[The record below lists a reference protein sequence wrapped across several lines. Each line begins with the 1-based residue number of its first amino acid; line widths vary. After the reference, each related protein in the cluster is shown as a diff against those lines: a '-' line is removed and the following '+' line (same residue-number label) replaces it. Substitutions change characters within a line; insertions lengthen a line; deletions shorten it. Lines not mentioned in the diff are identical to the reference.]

1 MDELENETMMRR
13 GVAAQRQGLWSE
25 SFAAFWL
32 RVKGYTILARRYATP
47 VGEIDIIAIKGK
59 ALVFVEVK
67 SRKKFEDALAALSP
81 KMQQRIVRAA
91 EYFISQNPKEANR
104 EMRFDL
110 FAVSPPSFCW
120 QHLVNAWRP
129 PA

>member
-1 MDELENETMMRR
+1 MEDDDNDLIRR
-13 GVAAQRQGLWSE
+13 GVAARRQGWLSE

-47 VGEIDIIAIKGK
+47 VGEIDIIALKGN

-67 SRKKFEDALAALSP
+67 SRKKLEDALEALSP
-81 KMQQRIVRAA
+81 RMQERIIRAA
-91 EYFISQNPKEANR
+91 EFFLSQNPHEAKR
-104 EMRFDL
+104 DMRFDL
-110 FAVSPPSFCW
+110 FAVSPAAFCW